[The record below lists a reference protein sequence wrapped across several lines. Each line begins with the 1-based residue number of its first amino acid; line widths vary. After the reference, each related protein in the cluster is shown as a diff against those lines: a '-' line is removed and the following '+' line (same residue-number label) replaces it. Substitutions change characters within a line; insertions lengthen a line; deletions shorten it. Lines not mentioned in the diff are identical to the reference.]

1 MGTCEHKLLASLSK
15 PKSQPNLILR
25 SYPASHPELRPCRV
39 WSAWNVVVQQRN
51 DIAGKW
57 EDALLCRVGGFAGIH
72 CGGNAHQGSVAAVHP
87 HGVRHQVELC
97 PIFAGEAAVMG
108 PIPVEDQLARVALG
122 NNIAAGRKWSV
133 PGQRNRDGTG
143 LYRSP
148 TCSGQ
153 AVLGRVDRVA
163 SALAAEIGDEEIHVG
178 LRFRLVLINPQK
190 KVAWPEH
197 IENILLYGNV
207 GAGPR
212 VELQGKRL
220 QRKARGENLVT
231 PARLQEDGCGSD
243 QNYGEDKAH
252 ARSHFEFASRSCQ
265 MARNS
270 T

>member
-57 EDALLCRVGGFAGIH
+57 EDALLGGVGGFAGMH

-97 PIFAGEAAVMG
+97 PIFAGSAAVMG
-108 PIPVEDQLARVALG
+108 PIPVEDQLARVTLG
-122 NNIAAGRKWSV
+122 NDVAAGRKWSV
-133 PGQRNRDGTG
+133 PGQRKRDVTG

-153 AVLGRVDRVA
+153 AVLGRVDGVA
-163 SALAAEIGDEEIHVG
+163 GALAAEIGDEEIHVG
-178 LRFRLVLINPQK
+178 VLFCLVLINPQK
-190 KVAWPEH
+190 KVARPEH
-197 IENILLYGNV
+197 IEDILLHGNV
-207 GAGPR
+207 GAGPF

-220 QRKARGENLVT
+220 QRKARRKNFVT
-231 PARLQEDGCGSD
+231 PARLQENGCGSD
-243 QNYGEDKAH
+243 QNYGKDEAH
-252 ARSHFEFASRSCQ
+252 ARSHFELSSRSRQ

-270 T
+270 A